1 MGEDTL
7 ILGYGTGCGK
17 GGPPRLKMPVNDGK
31 VAPVLY
37 EEDFG
42 CGRRRRNIDEEVLA
56 QLKKQVGGAA
66 SSPRTVPEAP
76 WRLMVPPARGNS
88 IYL

>member
-1 MGEDTL
+1 
-7 ILGYGTGCGK
+7 
-17 GGPPRLKMPVNDGK
+17 MPVNDGK

-42 CGRRRRNIDEEVLA
+42 CGRRRRNIDEEVLG

-66 SSPRTVPEAP
+66 SS
-76 WRLMVPPARGNS
+76 
-88 IYL
+88 

>member
-1 MGEDTL
+1 MVLVVEEEV
-7 ILGYGTGCGK
+7 
-17 GGPPRLKMPVNDGK
+17 PPRLNMAVNDGK

-42 CGRRRRNIDEEVLA
+42 CGRRRRNIDEEVLG

-66 SSPRTVPEAP
+66 SSYFME
-76 WRLMVPPARGNS
+76 W
-88 IYL
+88 

>member
-1 MGEDTL
+1 MVLVVEEEV
-7 ILGYGTGCGK
+7 
-17 GGPPRLKMPVNDGK
+17 PPRLKMPVNDGK
-31 VAPVLY
+31 VAPVLH

-66 SSPRTVPEAP
+66 SLLLLHGV
-76 WRLMVPPARGNS
+76 VV
-88 IYL
+88 

>member
-1 MGEDTL
+1 MVMVVEEEV
-7 ILGYGTGCGK
+7 
-17 GGPPRLKMPVNDGK
+17 PRLKMAVNDGK

-42 CGRRRRNIDEEVLA
+42 CSRRRRNIDEEVLG

-66 SSPRTVPEAP
+66 SSYFME
-76 WRLMVPPARGNS
+76 W
-88 IYL
+88 